1 MAIEEEND
9 IIEIID
15 DDGTAIKCRLLD
27 IVEVEGKQYA
37 VLSELPEGQTDE
49 NVDEEQELVLMRMI
63 ENEDNDEVYFETIDN
78 DEEFEKVQSYLESI
92 IEEAEKDEE

>member
-27 IVEVEGKQYA
+27 IVEVEEKQYA
-37 VLSELPEGQTDE
+37 VLSELS
-49 NVDEEQELVLMRMI
+49 EEHKEANDDDWQELVLMRMI
-63 ENEDNDEVYFETIDN
+63 ENENNDEVYFETID
-78 DEEFEKVQSYLESI
+78 DDKEFEKVQSYIESI
-92 IEEAEKDEE
+92 IEEAEEE